1 MLKKIVTDTGL
12 YLLSS
17 LIPMVLLVAINPFL
31 AKNVSPFDYG
41 IIGYL
46 SSFAA
51 IETPLIQFFITR
63 FYLSNYY
70 KIDLEERMRLRT
82 LVVQSLILFSL
93 FMSIIVG
100 GGICFYHY
108 LFNTESNIPL
118 FPLLL
123 FSIGA
128 IWISGLFSFQ
138 LAEYR
143 IERKTREYCKYCISS
158 GIFRVITIL
167 ICVVLLHQ
175 GAWGYEF
182 ATFVSSFV
190 FFLITFFRLKK
201 YIFKRID
208 LTLLRKL
215 LSFCWPLAIAGCL
228 EFFTNG
234 YSRVLLERVGDTN
247 EYGIYCVGDQ
257 FARYINI
264 FTMALYSTFNPDLY
278 ESVAKFN
285 KSKLIRVC
293 VILLAAETL
302 VVLFYIIL
310 APFVIDILTAGRY
323 IESAK
328 YSQILSVAQIFVVGF
343 YLVNDI
349 TVAAGY
355 SKSVLTTKV
364 IASLLS
370 VLVISYLV
378 RIGSYYGAAY
388 GHIVT
393 FMLFI
398 VTNILCLLFQ
408 IKKDRKK

>member
-1 MLKKIVTDTGL
+1 
-12 YLLSS
+12 
-17 LIPMVLLVAINPFL
+17 
-31 AKNVSPFDYG
+31 
-41 IIGYL
+41 
-46 SSFAA
+46 
-51 IETPLIQFFITR
+51 
-63 FYLSNYY
+63 
-70 KIDLEERMRLRT
+70 
-82 LVVQSLILFSL
+82 
-93 FMSIIVG
+93 
-100 GGICFYHY
+100 
-108 LFNTESNIPL
+108 
-118 FPLLL
+118 
-123 FSIGA
+123 
-128 IWISGLFSFQ
+128 
-138 LAEYR
+138 
-143 IERKTREYCKYCISS
+143 
-158 GIFRVITIL
+158 
-167 ICVVLLHQ
+167 
-175 GAWGYEF
+175 
-182 ATFVSSFV
+182 
-190 FFLITFFRLKK
+190 
-201 YIFKRID
+201 
-208 LTLLRKL
+208 
-215 LSFCWPLAIAGCL
+215 
-228 EFFTNG
+228 
-234 YSRVLLERVGDTN
+234 
-247 EYGIYCVGDQ
+247 
-257 FARYINI
+257 
-264 FTMALYSTFNPDLY
+264 MALYSTFNPDLY

-370 VLVISYLV
+370 VLVISSLV